1 MVQTGPADLSWGNS
15 SSRMLTCFPLFFS
28 YPLDLIEMIRTIIL
42 LSVVA
47 MALGFAPSARVA
59 TKSTSSLS
67 MEFAGGLVGG
77 AGPELK
83 NFDPLKF
90 SEKAPEWV
98 PWFREAEL
106 KHGRVCMMAVLG
118 FVGQEFIQL
127 PGDIHKVS
135 SVEAHNVFVNSGAM
149 LQILGWIAL
158 LELISVPALYDL
170 RDGKREAGDYAFD
183 PLKLGKGAALER
195 YRIAELKNGRL
206 AMMAFSGIVTQAVLS
221 GHGFPYQF

>member
-1 MVQTGPADLSWGNS
+1 MMRVV
-15 SSRMLTCFPLFFS
+15 
-28 YPLDLIEMIRTIIL
+28 L
-42 LSVVA
+42 LLAVMASVCA
-47 MALGFAPSARVA
+47 FAPVSRV
-59 TKSTSSLS
+59 STAALS
-67 MEFAGGLVGG
+67 MQFAGGLPGG

-106 KHGRVCMMAVLG
+106 KHGRVCMLAVLG
-118 FVGQEFIQL
+118 FVTQEFIQL
-127 PGDIHKVS
+127 PGDIHKIS

-149 LQILGWIAL
+149 LQILGWISL
-158 LELISVPALYDL
+158 IELISVPALYDL
-170 RDGKREAGDYAFD
+170 RDGKRAAGDYAFD

-195 YRIAELKNGRL
+195 YQIAELKNGRL
-206 AMMAFSGIVTQAVLS
+206 AMMAFSGIVTQAALS